1 MEPFI
6 SVTPQVIITI
16 NGRQHVIETCDYSE
30 SVTEAIADC
39 GCGDSDD
46 EIIVYVEL
54 N

>member
-1 MEPFI
+1 MQPFF
-6 SVTPQVIITI
+6 SVTRQVIITI
-16 NGRQHVIETCDYSE
+16 NGRQHVIESCDFSE

-46 EIIVYVEL
+46 EILYYVEQ